1 VLLAALLVIAAC
13 SGDDDDTAGDP
24 TPTATPGP
32 THEPTVEP
40 TEDPTPEPT
49 ADELTPEPTQDPTE
63 DPTPEPADDGTVAVD
78 LVFEGGA
85 VSVADDRIDIDA
97 GDTVVINAT
106 SDVAEEIHVH
116 GYDLF
121 VDLEPGVAGSI
132 SFAADIPG
140 IFEVEFERTATFAF
154 ELEVG

>member
-1 VLLAALLVIAAC
+1 MRSHPRRTLLAAGLAVAAVLASAC
-13 SGDDDDTAGDP
+13 GDDST
-24 TPTATPGP
+24 TATTSTTEATVTTAPP
-32 THEPTVEP
+32 TSASPT
-40 TEDPTPEPT
+40 TT
-49 ADELTPEPTQDPTE
+49 AP
-63 DPTPEPADDGTVAVD
+63 DDGAIEVMVA
-78 LVFEGGA
+78 GGA
-85 VSVADDRIDIDA
+85 VAGGAEVEEVTVGESV
-97 GDTVVINAT
+97 TLKVT
-106 SDVAEEIHVH
+106 SDVADHVHVH